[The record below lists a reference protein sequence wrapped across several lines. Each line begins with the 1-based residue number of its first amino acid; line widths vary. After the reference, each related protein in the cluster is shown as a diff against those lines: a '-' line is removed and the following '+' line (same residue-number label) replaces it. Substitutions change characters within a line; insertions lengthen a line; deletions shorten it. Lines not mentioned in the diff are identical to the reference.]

1 MRFVTFAH
9 PELLWFTPLA
19 AFVVWWWARRQRPA
33 LRFSDTSLFTGPRG
47 GRAWRAVWIGS
58 LLRGLACLALVLACA
73 GPRAP
78 DERTRLPADAITIE
92 MLLDVSNSMDAK
104 VPWAVGLPPITR
116 LEAVQRA
123 FRLFVMGGEAPDGTK
138 FEPRPSDQI
147 GLIAFAAVPQ
157 TKCPPTLNHSVL
169 MTAMEELKPKIGID
183 AGTNIGDAIALAV
196 IRLDATGGSKT
207 KVIILLSDGE
217 HIQSKDGS
225 DAMHRPREAAQL
237 AANLGFKI
245 YTIDAGGILPS
256 TATPDELA
264 EREAGRQNLKDVAE
278 MTGGRSFEATNGAGM
293 LAAYKEIDMLA
304 RAKVESYQ
312 YRRYFEFYWW
322 CAAFA
327 IASLFSVH
335 LLERTRWRVVP

>member
-1 MRFVTFAH
+1 
-9 PELLWFTPLA
+9 
-19 AFVVWWWARRQRPA
+19 
-33 LRFSDTSLFTGPRG
+33 
-47 GRAWRAVWIGS
+47 
-58 LLRGLACLALVLACA
+58 
-73 GPRAP
+73 
-78 DERTRLPADAITIE
+78 LPADAITIE

-293 LAAYKEIDMLA
+293 LAAYKEIDMLE